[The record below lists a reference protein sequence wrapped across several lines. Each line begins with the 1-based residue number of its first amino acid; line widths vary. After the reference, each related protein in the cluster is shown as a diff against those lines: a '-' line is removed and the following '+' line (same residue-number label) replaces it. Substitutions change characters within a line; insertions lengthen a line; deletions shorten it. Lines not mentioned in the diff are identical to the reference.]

1 MDALVAVVPREEG
14 EVARRRLEQS
24 GVLRR
29 DLAITERDGSLL
41 IPITRK
47 VSGYRFDLVELKTRE
62 TRPRT
67 YREVV
72 RVPEEFRSLLPRS
85 FDVIGH
91 VILLRLAEEL
101 KPFETAIGEA
111 LLQVHPGAR
120 TVAVDAGVAGPFRR
134 RTLRVIAGEEETR
147 TLHRE
152 YGLALAMDP
161 AEVHFSPRMAS
172 ERRRV
177 AGLIRG
183 PEVVV
188 DAFSGA
194 GPFALHAARA
204 GAGRVFA
211 VDANPKA
218 VAFLREN
225 IRRNGTETVVPLEG
239 PIEEV
244 LPQLEPADRFILDYP
259 WKPLPY
265 VPLAVG
271 ALKGGGVLH
280 YYEILDRTQREE
292 RVETLRSKIPAG
304 SELYDEAVREVRG
317 YSPTQAHFAFD
328 LRIGPG

>member
-1 MDALVAVVPREEG
+1 MDVLVAVVPRKEG
-14 EVARRRLEQS
+14 EVARRKLEQS

-29 DLAITERDGSLL
+29 DHAITERDGNLL
-41 IPITRK
+41 IPVTRE
-47 VSGYRFDLVELKTRE
+47 VSGYHFDRVELKARQ

-72 RVPEEFRSLLPRS
+72 RVPEDLRSLLPRS

-91 VILLRLAEEL
+91 VILLRLAGEL

-111 LLQVHPGAR
+111 LLQVHSGAR
-120 TVAVDAGVAGPFRR
+120 TVAVDAGVEGPFRR
-134 RTLRVIAGEEETR
+134 RALRVIAGEEETR

-152 YGLALAMDP
+152 YGLTLALDP

-183 PEVVV
+183 HEVVV
-188 DAFSGA
+188 DAFSGV
-194 GPFALHAARA
+194 GPFALHAAQA
-204 GAGRVFA
+204 GARRVFA
-211 VDANPKA
+211 VDANPTA

-225 IRRNGTETVVPLEG
+225 IRRNGTEAVVPLEG
-239 PIEEV
+239 AIEEV
-244 LPQLEPADRFILDYP
+244 LPQFEPADRFILDYP
-259 WKPLPY
+259 WEPLPY

-271 ALKGGGVLH
+271 ALKGNGVLH
-280 YYEILDRTQREE
+280 YYEILDRTQQEE
-292 RVETLRSKIPAG
+292 RVETLRGKVPAG
-304 SELYDEAVREVRG
+304 SDLQVEGIREVRG